1 MKKYL
6 FIFFSF
12 FIFLSPVLALAQDNK
27 VDSNPVKCTG
37 SSCPAG
43 ITNPLNVGSPQALIG
58 RIISAVLGIVGSL
71 ALVMLIFG
79 GITWMTSGG
88 NTDKIKKGRD
98 IVVWAVIGLVI
109 IFTSYALVRF
119 LLGGIGLNLSS

>member
-12 FIFLSPVLALAQDNK
+12 FIFLSPVLVFAQDNNTDSTK
-27 VDSNPVKCTG
+27 VDCQPN
-37 SSCPAG
+37 CPPPS
-43 ITNPLNVGSPQALIG
+43 IVNPLGDIKTPQALIG
-58 RIISAVLGIVGSL
+58 KLITAVLGVVGSL
-71 ALVMLIFG
+71 ALVMFIFG

-88 NTDKIKKGRD
+88 NADKIKKGRD

-109 IFTSYALVRF
+109 IFSSYALVRF
-119 LLGGIGLNLSS
+119 LLGSVT